1 MEKAVQE
8 KVEAIV
14 NGVDFSSGDTQACPL
29 CAKTVVGVRGLRM
42 HLYRSHFG
50 MQAGNGKHHRHEE
63 IPQVHFKFCPHCGF
77 NLELAQQAMAL
88 AERVP
93 KR

>member
-42 HLYRSHFG
+42 P
-50 MQAGNGKHHRHEE
+50 AGRGR
-63 IPQVHFKFCPHCGF
+63 
-77 NLELAQQAMAL
+77 
-88 AERVP
+88 
-93 KR
+93 